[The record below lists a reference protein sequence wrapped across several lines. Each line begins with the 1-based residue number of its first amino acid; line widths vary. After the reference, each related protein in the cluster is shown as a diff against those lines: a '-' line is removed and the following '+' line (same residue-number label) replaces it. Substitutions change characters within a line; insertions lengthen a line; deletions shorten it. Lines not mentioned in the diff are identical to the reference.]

1 MSAFVL
7 QLDKCDVEVRLTVD
21 VNGQQACKF
30 TQNVREALAKID
42 GLLQSWRVAVQD
54 TQVCMSRLLPKL

>member
-7 QLDKCDVEVRLTVD
+7 QVDKYDAEVRLTVD
-21 VNGQQACKF
+21 VDGQQACKP
-30 TQNVREALAKID
+30 TQNVREALPKID
-42 GLLQSWRVAVQD
+42 GLLQSWRAAVQD